1 MRHPALPDSRQRLKA
16 AQVYGEV
23 ERLTFGPAGTPPVA
37 WCVARLH
44 EITTDPVVLGH
55 ILGSYLAYADR
66 SDWYQPAVVM
76 LRAAGADEAP
86 GRAEGGVAAAG
97 DRRRP
102 APVLTVR

>member
-23 ERLTFGPAGTPPVA
+23 ERLTFGPGGPPPVD

-66 SDWYQPAVVM
+66 SDRYQPAIDM
-76 LRAAGADEAP
+76 LRAAGADEAQAE
-86 GRAEGGVAAAG
+86 RKAAWLRQEIAEG
-97 DRRRP
+97 RH
-102 APVLTVR
+102 LF